1 MAHVTFSRKQLPVIF
16 VANHSSVHMVVLEVQ
31 SDDTLNFPRYI
42 LHVLG
47 EVDILGIVLSRVYSG
62 TILPIFIEIASY
74 LTDMEQKITVFFAE
88 TRCIIHPEQH
98 NMLACLQHAYLLIR
112 GSPDQ

>member
-1 MAHVTFSRKQLPVIF
+1 MAHVTFFRKQLPVIF

-42 LHVLG
+42 LHALG
-47 EVDILGIVLSRVYSG
+47 EMDILGTVLSRVYSG
-62 TILPIFIEIASY
+62 TILIFIEIASY

-98 NMLACLQHAYLLIR
+98 NSLACLQHAYLLIE